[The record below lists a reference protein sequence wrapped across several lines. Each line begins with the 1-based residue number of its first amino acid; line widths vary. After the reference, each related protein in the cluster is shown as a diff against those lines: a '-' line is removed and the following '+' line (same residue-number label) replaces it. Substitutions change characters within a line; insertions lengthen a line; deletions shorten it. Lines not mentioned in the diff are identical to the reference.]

1 MNTEGTMFRAIMF
14 RCPHL
19 KGSNEG
25 ARCDA
30 ALCIVK
36 NNLIKHMEDVN
47 IKLCINKKRRFE
59 ACHIYFDQ
67 LRRTAISNLHI
78 ELPYS
83 EYRSHAFDSL

>member
-1 MNTEGTMFRAIMF
+1 MFRAIVF

-30 ALCIVK
+30 ALCIAE
-36 NNLIKHMEDVN
+36 NNLIKNMEDAD

-59 ACHIYFDQ
+59 ACYIYFTK
-67 LRRTAISNLHI
+67 LRRSAISKLSVEI
-78 ELPYS
+78 PLSDSRP
-83 EYRSHAFDSL
+83 HAFGSL